1 MTEKINTIK
10 TEQFNNFIWKRIPIE
25 HNYITIACCLSEYKE
40 NNSENFFEN
49 IPNESTKKLL
59 QYIINI
65 MPSYGVVNIDNFRDF
80 VFHKDK
86 VIDSNNEIS
95 KIKNIKFDSG
105 SDTPSEKDLEYIE
118 EKIKKLNN
126 KKTYIFT
133 YPSLSLDT
141 TNDVSEIENNLK
153 KMLNLSISNY
163 FNESH
168 KLCFGKIENIPKHI
182 LCMADYVFFEDKD
195 VLNKYLEM
203 FNHNIRINKSNTSI
217 YVLDKCN
224 YEYYNL
230 FSFNNHLQL

>member
-10 TEQFNNFIWKRIPIE
+10 TEHFNNFIWKRIPIE
-25 HNYITIACCLSEYKE
+25 HDYITIACCLSEYKE
-40 NNSENFFEN
+40 NNSENLFEN
-49 IPNESTKKLL
+49 VSNETTKKLL

-65 MPSYGVVNIDNFRDF
+65 MPSYCVFNIEKFSDF
-80 VFHKDK
+80 IFHKDK
-86 VIDSNNEIS
+86 IIESNSELS
-95 KIKNIKFDSG
+95 KLKNIKCS
-105 SDTPSEKDLEYIE
+105 SEKDLEYIE

-133 YPSLSLDT
+133 YPSSNIL
-141 TNDVSEIENNLK
+141 EGEEENLK

-163 FNESH
+163 FNETH

-182 LCMADYVFFEDKD
+182 LCMADYIFFEDKD
-195 VLNKYLEM
+195 VLNKYLEI
-203 FNHNIRINKSNTSI
+203 FNHNIRITKSNTSI

-230 FSFNNHLQL
+230 FSFNNCL

>member
-25 HNYITIACCLSEYKE
+25 HDYITIACCLSDYKE
-40 NNSENFFEN
+40 NNSENLFEN
-49 IPNESTKKLL
+49 ISNETTKKLL

-65 MPSYGVVNIDNFRDF
+65 MPSYCVFNIEKFSDF
-80 VFHKDK
+80 IFHKNK
-86 VIDSNNEIS
+86 KIEPNNELS
-95 KIKNIKFDSG
+95 KLKNIKFKSG
-105 SDTPSEKDLEYIE
+105 SDNPSEKDLEYIE

-133 YPSLSLDT
+133 YPFNNTVEGEQD
-141 TNDVSEIENNLK
+141 NLK
-153 KMLNLSISNY
+153 KMLNLSISNH
-163 FNESH
+163 FNETH

-182 LCMADYVFFEDKD
+182 LCMADYIFFEDKD

-230 FSFNNHLQL
+230 FSFNNYL